1 MKVYTETGN
10 YEQEM
15 EYRTVLEEWKI
26 SRDAQE
32 AQQVQ
37 HIVPLH
43 L

>member
-1 MKVYTETGN
+1 MKIYNWTGN
-10 YEQEM
+10 TEKEM
-15 EYRTVLEEWKI
+15 EYRTVMEEWKI
-26 SRDAQE
+26 SRDALA